1 MVDKSIIE
9 VFGEKS
15 RDGDKAKGLL
25 LKALM
30 RNNYQE
36 GGEVENRIDLG
47 NLISSTESS
56 STGTWQESN
65 ITPPTGKLPS
75 ERDAM
80 QDLHTVLG
88 LSGMIPGIG
97 NVADIVDASIYGL
110 EGKGGEAALSL
121 TSALPIAGLLA
132 GGIKT
137 VKGGAKAVKGGT
149 KASKAVDDFNL
160 DEWLK
165 EESQKVVKKGLSP
178 EDVAREAK
186 ELGMAQDVVGRYG
199 GDVSDTK
206 LVSKVHDDISGAA
219 TSYHDMGKKITEPL
233 LEAGYS
239 TDDAIALTTYIQSK
253 TPEGIKATKD
263 LADMGLSEID
273 VWGKEAVEAMNKS
286 QQRAAEILMEDVLT
300 GGKLHKMLGLDF

>member
-1 MVDKSIIE
+1 MIDQSILE

-47 NLISSTESS
+47 NLISSAESS
-56 STGTWQESN
+56 STGSWQESN

-88 LSGMIPGIG
+88 LSGMIPGVG

-137 VKGGAKAVKGGT
+137 VKGGAKAVKGAKKLEGVQSIPKMSEKMPRTQTYQFPKT
-149 KASKAVDDFNL
+149 KYKTYSNTRTQKLRDKL
-160 DEWLK
+160 DAEDLDAFEELEIRRELENMQPEWDEFAAL
-165 EESQKVVKKGLSP
+165 EDQPSTFTSSGEFSP
-178 EDVAREAK
+178 LEA
-186 ELGMAQDVVGRYG
+186 L
-199 GDVSDTK
+199 
-206 LVSKVHDDISGAA
+206 L
-219 TSYHDMGKKITEPL
+219 MGK
-233 LEAGYS
+233 
-239 TDDAIALTTYIQSK
+239 
-253 TPEGIKATKD
+253 
-263 LADMGLSEID
+263 
-273 VWGKEAVEAMNKS
+273 
-286 QQRAAEILMEDVLT
+286 
-300 GGKLHKMLGLDF
+300 

>member
-1 MVDKSIIE
+1 MIDQSILE

-36 GGEVENRIDLG
+36 GGEVEDRIDLG
-47 NLISSTESS
+47 NLISTAESS

-65 ITPPTGKLPS
+65 ITPPTGQLPS

-80 QDLHTVLG
+80 QDLHTILG
-88 LSGMIPGIG
+88 LGGMMPAIG
-97 NVADIVDASIYGL
+97 NVADLVDAGIYGL
-110 EGKGGEAALSL
+110 EGKGGEALLSL
-121 TSALPIAGLLA
+121 SAALPIAGLLA

-137 VKGGAKAVKGGT
+137 VKGGTKAIKGGT
-149 KASKAVDDFNL
+149 KAASKA
-160 DEWLK
+160 
-165 EESQKVVKKGLSP
+165 
-178 EDVAREAK
+178 DVAKEA
-186 ELGMAQDVVGRYG
+186 ERMGMAQDVVGKYG

-206 LVSKVHDDISGAA
+206 LVSDIHEEISGTA
-219 TSYHDMGKKITEPL
+219 TRFLKDDEKYMKPL

-239 TDDAIALTTYIQSK
+239 IDDAIALETFRYSK
-253 TPEGIKATKD
+253 TPRSIKAAKD
-263 LADMGLSEID
+263 LKDMGLSEID
-273 VWGKEAVEAMNKS
+273 IAGSKEALEAMTKS
-286 QQRAAEILMEDVLT
+286 NQRAAEILMEDALT